1 MKSHLC
7 NTEDN
12 LENQTQANFYAIISQ
27 LYLQCTGIRVKKLNE
42 QNKPFY
48 FSTVVKEKI
57 NT

>member
-27 LYLQCTGIRVKKLNE
+27 LYLQCTCMIVKKLTE